1 MCSSKASGRNFANG
15 DARSFPRPLFIP
27 LLGAGIA
34 GIVLVQ
40 VMTPYFGLKVDLKG
54 VNPFAS
60 FHVSVEALEKKST
73 QGYDEGRAEDALMKS
88 LDGDEGLMSKLLNA
102 KRWLERLA

>member
-1 MCSSKASGRNFANG
+1 MCSSKASGRNYANG

-34 GIVLVQ
+34 GIASVQ

-54 VNPFAS
+54 VVFRYVRSPQQMRRVVRTAATWEHS
-60 FHVSVEALEKKST
+60 LLSQT
-73 QGYDEGRAEDALMKS
+73 DENDVMWIDS
-88 LDGDEGLMSKLLNA
+88 
-102 KRWLERLA
+102 